1 MVASTIITLSG
12 PALLNKFAIGLAGEA
27 GTWAFKQILH
37 SASGGSD
44 TDKIRRDISAAVT
57 EMRELKRTV
66 DNLSRELPEA
76 LLQLRSDNLR
86 ESLTKIETM
95 YDTITDLMET
105 AVTLPEDISDAERDK
120 RLNAFQTRLEDR
132 LRVCSDEIPGILDR
146 INDFLVEDGPRSF
159 LRQAVQKAFD
169 NSDDFVSYHE
179 KSKTSMLSCWV
190 VVVKGISLL
199 QMAYDAPN
207 VEFFEGALTIQRQKE
222 KLNRQEQTF
231 RAVVGENTV
240 RLIEWTL
247 LRPFTLVTLLTDEGF
262 GIEPKD
268 PSIDDITSMSLF
280 IGARIPVHR
289 ISEDLDTVKMATMWK
304 MSFGSGFGADLRH
317 AVRFVHYSSG
327 KSEALTLCRDA
338 DDIETSP
345 ELDKALRWKLDL
357 RLMPLLCFTYALQSI
372 DKNTISYAAVFG
384 LREDLKLKGDEF
396 SWTGGIFYLGYLV
409 WEFPTSMFLQ
419 RFPINYFMS
428 GTVIAWGAVLMAHG
442 AVTSFATL
450 VVVRVLLG
458 ALEAAINPGTMLLFS
473 MYYMRKE
480 QPLRM
485 GIWIGSAGMGYIIAG
500 IASFGIG
507 HVKSAL
513 PSWRVLFI
521 IWGSITV
528 AWGVILLFLLPGAPM
543 RAKFLTA
550 DEKARVISRVK
561 GNGTGIENKHFKMAQ
576 FWEAILDMKTWLL
589 FLFALTSN
597 SPNGGLS
604 AFQGLIIKG
613 AGFSTLDTTLY
624 QMPSGAVQL
633 VACVLACWGASVIK
647 NSRIPIMLLGLVPFL
662 AGVLGLH
669 FLPHSDAYA
678 RLACLWMSFSYT
690 ATWTLSMSVSMANTA
705 GHTKKIT
712 TNALLL
718 IGYCLGNFVGPFFF
732 KSNQAPQYELGVGMM
747 FTCIAIQVASL
758 IALWVLLWMRNRS
771 RQDLHTPE
779 NQQRAWEA
787 GLLDETDF
795 KNKYFQYVY

>member
-1 MVASTIITLSG
+1 MAEKITGDLKHTQSIKEGTINDAST
-12 PALLNKFAIGLAGEA
+12 A
-27 GTWAFKQILH
+27 
-37 SASGGSD
+37 
-44 TDKIRRDISAAVT
+44 
-57 EMRELKRTV
+57 
-66 DNLSRELPEA
+66 
-76 LLQLRSDNLR
+76 
-86 ESLTKIETM
+86 
-95 YDTITDLMET
+95 
-105 AVTLPEDISDAERDK
+105 
-120 RLNAFQTRLEDR
+120 
-132 LRVCSDEIPGILDR
+132 
-146 INDFLVEDGPRSF
+146 
-159 LRQAVQKAFD
+159 
-169 NSDDFVSYHE
+169 
-179 KSKTSMLSCWV
+179 
-190 VVVKGISLL
+190 
-199 QMAYDAPN
+199 
-207 VEFFEGALTIQRQKE
+207 
-222 KLNRQEQTF
+222 
-231 RAVVGENTV
+231 
-240 RLIEWTL
+240 
-247 LRPFTLVTLLTDEGF
+247 
-262 GIEPKD
+262 
-268 PSIDDITSMSLF
+268 
-280 IGARIPVHR
+280 
-289 ISEDLDTVKMATMWK
+289 
-304 MSFGSGFGADLRH
+304 
-317 AVRFVHYSSG
+317 
-327 KSEALTLCRDA
+327 EALTLCRDA

-384 LREDLKLKGDEF
+384 LREDLNLKGDEF
-396 SWTGGIFYLGYLV
+396 SWTGGIFYLGYLI

-442 AVTSFATL
+442 AVTSFTTL

-576 FWEAILDMKTWLL
+576 FWEAMVDMKTWLL

-604 AFQGLIIKG
+604 AFQ
-613 AGFSTLDTTLY
+613 
-624 QMPSGAVQL
+624 
-633 VACVLACWGASVIK
+633 ACWGASVIK
-647 NSRIPIMLLGLVPFL
+647 NSRIPIMLLALVPFL

-758 IALWVLLWMRNRS
+758 VALWVLLWMRNRS
-771 RQDLHTPE
+771 RRDLRTPE

>member
-1 MVASTIITLSG
+1 MAEKITDDLKHTQSIKEGTINDAST
-12 PALLNKFAIGLAGEA
+12 A
-27 GTWAFKQILH
+27 
-37 SASGGSD
+37 
-44 TDKIRRDISAAVT
+44 
-57 EMRELKRTV
+57 
-66 DNLSRELPEA
+66 
-76 LLQLRSDNLR
+76 
-86 ESLTKIETM
+86 
-95 YDTITDLMET
+95 
-105 AVTLPEDISDAERDK
+105 
-120 RLNAFQTRLEDR
+120 
-132 LRVCSDEIPGILDR
+132 
-146 INDFLVEDGPRSF
+146 
-159 LRQAVQKAFD
+159 
-169 NSDDFVSYHE
+169 
-179 KSKTSMLSCWV
+179 
-190 VVVKGISLL
+190 
-199 QMAYDAPN
+199 
-207 VEFFEGALTIQRQKE
+207 
-222 KLNRQEQTF
+222 
-231 RAVVGENTV
+231 
-240 RLIEWTL
+240 
-247 LRPFTLVTLLTDEGF
+247 
-262 GIEPKD
+262 
-268 PSIDDITSMSLF
+268 
-280 IGARIPVHR
+280 
-289 ISEDLDTVKMATMWK
+289 
-304 MSFGSGFGADLRH
+304 
-317 AVRFVHYSSG
+317 
-327 KSEALTLCRDA
+327 EALTLCRDA

-384 LREDLKLKGDEF
+384 LREDLNLKGDEF
-396 SWTGGIFYLGYLV
+396 SWTGGIFYLGYLI

-442 AVTSFATL
+442 AVNSFTTL
-450 VVVRVLLG
+450 IVVRVLLG

-543 RAKFLTA
+543 RAKFLTP
-550 DEKARVISRVK
+550 DEKARVVARVR

-576 FWEAILDMKTWLL
+576 FWEAMLDMKTWLL

-633 VACVLACWGASVIK
+633 VACVLACWGASAIR
-647 NSRIPIMLLGLVPFL
+647 NSRILIMLLGLVPFL
-662 AGVLGLH
+662 AGVLGLY

-690 ATWTLSMSVSMANTA
+690 STWTLSMSVSMANTA

-747 FTCIAIQVASL
+747 FACIAIQVASL
-758 IALWVLLWMRNRS
+758 VTLWVLLWMRNRS
-771 RQDLHTPE
+771 RRELHTPE
-779 NQQRAWEA
+779 NHQRAWEA

-795 KNKYFQYVY
+795 KNRYFQYVY

>member
-1 MVASTIITLSG
+1 MAE
-12 PALLNKFAIGLAGEA
+12 K
-27 GTWAFKQILH
+27 
-37 SASGGSD
+37 
-44 TDKIRRDISAAVT
+44 
-57 EMRELKRTV
+57 
-66 DNLSRELPEA
+66 
-76 LLQLRSDNLR
+76 
-86 ESLTKIETM
+86 
-95 YDTITDLMET
+95 ITDDLKHTQSIKEGT
-105 AVTLPEDISDAERDK
+105 
-120 RLNAFQTRLEDR
+120 
-132 LRVCSDEIPGILDR
+132 
-146 INDFLVEDGPRSF
+146 INDASV
-159 LRQAVQKAFD
+159 A
-169 NSDDFVSYHE
+169 
-179 KSKTSMLSCWV
+179 
-190 VVVKGISLL
+190 
-199 QMAYDAPN
+199 
-207 VEFFEGALTIQRQKE
+207 
-222 KLNRQEQTF
+222 
-231 RAVVGENTV
+231 
-240 RLIEWTL
+240 
-247 LRPFTLVTLLTDEGF
+247 
-262 GIEPKD
+262 
-268 PSIDDITSMSLF
+268 
-280 IGARIPVHR
+280 
-289 ISEDLDTVKMATMWK
+289 
-304 MSFGSGFGADLRH
+304 
-317 AVRFVHYSSG
+317 
-327 KSEALTLCRDA
+327 EALTLCRDA
-338 DDIETSP
+338 DEIETSP

-384 LREDLKLKGDEF
+384 LREDLNLKGDEF
-396 SWTGGIFYLGYLV
+396 SWTGGIFYLGYLI

-428 GTVIAWGAVLMAHG
+428 GTYSTDAFYVIAWGAVLMAHG
-442 AVTSFATL
+442 AVNNFTTL
-450 VVVRVLLG
+450 IVVRVLLG

-513 PSWRVLFI
+513 PSWRLLFL
-521 IWGSITV
+521 IWGAVTV

-550 DEKARVISRVK
+550 DEKARVVARVR
-561 GNGTGIENKHFKMAQ
+561 GNGTGIENKHFKMVQ
-576 FWEAILDMKTWLL
+576 FWEAMFDMKTWLL

-633 VACVLACWGASVIK
+633 VACVLACWGASAIR

-678 RLACLWMSFSYT
+678 RLACLWISFSYT

-712 TNALLL
+712 TNAILL

-747 FTCIAIQVASL
+747 FTCIAIQVTSL
-758 IALWVLLWMRNRS
+758 FALWVLLWMRNRS
-771 RQDLHTPE
+771 RRDLHTPE

>member
-1 MVASTIITLSG
+1 MAEKITDDLKHTQSIKEGTINDAST
-12 PALLNKFAIGLAGEA
+12 A
-27 GTWAFKQILH
+27 
-37 SASGGSD
+37 
-44 TDKIRRDISAAVT
+44 
-57 EMRELKRTV
+57 
-66 DNLSRELPEA
+66 
-76 LLQLRSDNLR
+76 
-86 ESLTKIETM
+86 
-95 YDTITDLMET
+95 
-105 AVTLPEDISDAERDK
+105 
-120 RLNAFQTRLEDR
+120 
-132 LRVCSDEIPGILDR
+132 
-146 INDFLVEDGPRSF
+146 
-159 LRQAVQKAFD
+159 
-169 NSDDFVSYHE
+169 
-179 KSKTSMLSCWV
+179 
-190 VVVKGISLL
+190 
-199 QMAYDAPN
+199 
-207 VEFFEGALTIQRQKE
+207 
-222 KLNRQEQTF
+222 
-231 RAVVGENTV
+231 
-240 RLIEWTL
+240 
-247 LRPFTLVTLLTDEGF
+247 
-262 GIEPKD
+262 
-268 PSIDDITSMSLF
+268 
-280 IGARIPVHR
+280 
-289 ISEDLDTVKMATMWK
+289 
-304 MSFGSGFGADLRH
+304 
-317 AVRFVHYSSG
+317 
-327 KSEALTLCRDA
+327 EALTLCRDA

-384 LREDLKLKGDEF
+384 LREDLNLKGDEF

-442 AVTSFATL
+442 AVTSFTTL

-561 GNGTGIENKHFKMAQ
+561 GNGTGIENKHFKVAQ
-576 FWEAILDMKTWLL
+576 FWEAMLDMKTWLL

-633 VACVLACWGASVIK
+633 VACVLACWGASTIK
-647 NSRIPIMLLGLVPFL
+647 NSRIPIMLLALVPFL

-758 IALWVLLWMRNRS
+758 VALWVLFWTRNRS
-771 RQDLHTPE
+771 RRDLHTPE

-795 KNKYFQYVY
+795 RNKYFQYVY

>member
-1 MVASTIITLSG
+1 MAEKITDDMKHTQSIKEGTINDAST
-12 PALLNKFAIGLAGEA
+12 A
-27 GTWAFKQILH
+27 
-37 SASGGSD
+37 
-44 TDKIRRDISAAVT
+44 
-57 EMRELKRTV
+57 
-66 DNLSRELPEA
+66 
-76 LLQLRSDNLR
+76 
-86 ESLTKIETM
+86 
-95 YDTITDLMET
+95 
-105 AVTLPEDISDAERDK
+105 
-120 RLNAFQTRLEDR
+120 
-132 LRVCSDEIPGILDR
+132 
-146 INDFLVEDGPRSF
+146 
-159 LRQAVQKAFD
+159 
-169 NSDDFVSYHE
+169 
-179 KSKTSMLSCWV
+179 
-190 VVVKGISLL
+190 
-199 QMAYDAPN
+199 
-207 VEFFEGALTIQRQKE
+207 
-222 KLNRQEQTF
+222 
-231 RAVVGENTV
+231 
-240 RLIEWTL
+240 
-247 LRPFTLVTLLTDEGF
+247 
-262 GIEPKD
+262 
-268 PSIDDITSMSLF
+268 
-280 IGARIPVHR
+280 
-289 ISEDLDTVKMATMWK
+289 
-304 MSFGSGFGADLRH
+304 
-317 AVRFVHYSSG
+317 
-327 KSEALTLCRDA
+327 EALTLCRDA
-338 DDIETSP
+338 DEIEASP

-384 LREDLKLKGDEF
+384 LREDLNLKGDEF
-396 SWTGGIFYLGYLV
+396 SWTGGIFYLGYLI

-428 GTVIAWGAVLMAHG
+428 GTVIAWGTVLMAHG
-442 AVTSFATL
+442 AVNNFTTL
-450 VVVRVLLG
+450 IVVRVLLG

-507 HVKSAL
+507 HVKSTL

-543 RAKFLTA
+543 RANFLTA
-550 DEKARVISRVK
+550 DERARVVAR
-561 GNGTGIENKHFKMAQ
+561 
-576 FWEAILDMKTWLL
+576 
-589 FLFALTSN
+589 
-597 SPNGGLS
+597 
-604 AFQGLIIKG
+604 FQGLIIKG

-633 VACVLACWGASVIK
+633 VACVLACWGASVMR
-647 NSRIPIMLLGLVPFL
+647 NSRIPVMLLGLVPFL

-712 TNALLL
+712 TNAILL

-771 RQDLHTPE
+771 RRDLHTPE

>member
-1 MVASTIITLSG
+1 MAE
-12 PALLNKFAIGLAGEA
+12 K
-27 GTWAFKQILH
+27 
-37 SASGGSD
+37 
-44 TDKIRRDISAAVT
+44 
-57 EMRELKRTV
+57 
-66 DNLSRELPEA
+66 
-76 LLQLRSDNLR
+76 
-86 ESLTKIETM
+86 
-95 YDTITDLMET
+95 ITDDLKHTQSIKEGT
-105 AVTLPEDISDAERDK
+105 
-120 RLNAFQTRLEDR
+120 
-132 LRVCSDEIPGILDR
+132 
-146 INDFLVEDGPRSF
+146 IND
-159 LRQAVQKAFD
+159 
-169 NSDDFVSYHE
+169 
-179 KSKTSMLSCWV
+179 TST
-190 VVVKGISLL
+190 
-199 QMAYDAPN
+199 A
-207 VEFFEGALTIQRQKE
+207 
-222 KLNRQEQTF
+222 
-231 RAVVGENTV
+231 
-240 RLIEWTL
+240 
-247 LRPFTLVTLLTDEGF
+247 
-262 GIEPKD
+262 
-268 PSIDDITSMSLF
+268 
-280 IGARIPVHR
+280 
-289 ISEDLDTVKMATMWK
+289 
-304 MSFGSGFGADLRH
+304 
-317 AVRFVHYSSG
+317 
-327 KSEALTLCRDA
+327 EALTLCRDA
-338 DDIETSP
+338 DEIETSP

-384 LREDLKLKGDEF
+384 LREDLNLKGDEF
-396 SWTGGIFYLGYLV
+396 SWTGGIFYLGYLI

-442 AVTSFATL
+442 AVNSFTTL
-450 VVVRVLLG
+450 IVVRVLLG

-543 RAKFLTA
+543 RAKFLTV
-550 DEKARVISRVK
+550 DEKARVVARVR
-561 GNGTGIENKHFKMAQ
+561 GNGTGIENKHFKMVQ
-576 FWEAILDMKTWLL
+576 FWEAMLDIKTWLL

-669 FLPHSDAYA
+669 ILPHSDAYA

-690 ATWTLSMSVSMANTA
+690 ATWTLSMSISMANTA

-712 TNALLL
+712 TNAILL

-758 IALWVLLWMRNRS
+758 VALWVLLWMRNRS
-771 RQDLHTPE
+771 RRGLHTLE

>member
-1 MVASTIITLSG
+1 MAEKITDDLKHTQSIKEGTINDAST
-12 PALLNKFAIGLAGEA
+12 A
-27 GTWAFKQILH
+27 
-37 SASGGSD
+37 
-44 TDKIRRDISAAVT
+44 
-57 EMRELKRTV
+57 
-66 DNLSRELPEA
+66 
-76 LLQLRSDNLR
+76 
-86 ESLTKIETM
+86 
-95 YDTITDLMET
+95 
-105 AVTLPEDISDAERDK
+105 
-120 RLNAFQTRLEDR
+120 
-132 LRVCSDEIPGILDR
+132 
-146 INDFLVEDGPRSF
+146 
-159 LRQAVQKAFD
+159 
-169 NSDDFVSYHE
+169 
-179 KSKTSMLSCWV
+179 
-190 VVVKGISLL
+190 
-199 QMAYDAPN
+199 
-207 VEFFEGALTIQRQKE
+207 
-222 KLNRQEQTF
+222 
-231 RAVVGENTV
+231 
-240 RLIEWTL
+240 
-247 LRPFTLVTLLTDEGF
+247 
-262 GIEPKD
+262 
-268 PSIDDITSMSLF
+268 
-280 IGARIPVHR
+280 
-289 ISEDLDTVKMATMWK
+289 
-304 MSFGSGFGADLRH
+304 
-317 AVRFVHYSSG
+317 
-327 KSEALTLCRDA
+327 EALTLCRDA

-384 LREDLKLKGDEF
+384 LREDLNLKGDEF
-396 SWTGGIFYLGYLV
+396 SWTGGIFYLGYLI

-442 AVTSFATL
+442 AVNSFTTL
-450 VVVRVLLG
+450 IVVRVLLG

-543 RAKFLTA
+543 RAKFLTP
-550 DEKARVISRVK
+550 DEKARVVARVR

-576 FWEAILDMKTWLL
+576 FWEAMLDMKTWLL

-633 VACVLACWGASVIK
+633 VACVLACWGASAIR
-647 NSRIPIMLLGLVPFL
+647 NSRILIMLLGLVPFL

-690 ATWTLSMSVSMANTA
+690 STWTLSMSVSMANTA

-732 KSNQAPQYELGVGMM
+732 KSNQAPQYELGVGGES
-747 FTCIAIQVASL
+747 CY
-758 IALWVLLWMRNRS
+758 ALGPVV
-771 RQDLHTPE
+771 
-779 NQQRAWEA
+779 
-787 GLLDETDF
+787 DEE
-795 KNKYFQYVY
+795 

>member
-1 MVASTIITLSG
+1 MAEKITDDLKHTQSIKEGTINDAST
-12 PALLNKFAIGLAGEA
+12 A
-27 GTWAFKQILH
+27 
-37 SASGGSD
+37 
-44 TDKIRRDISAAVT
+44 
-57 EMRELKRTV
+57 
-66 DNLSRELPEA
+66 
-76 LLQLRSDNLR
+76 
-86 ESLTKIETM
+86 
-95 YDTITDLMET
+95 
-105 AVTLPEDISDAERDK
+105 
-120 RLNAFQTRLEDR
+120 
-132 LRVCSDEIPGILDR
+132 
-146 INDFLVEDGPRSF
+146 
-159 LRQAVQKAFD
+159 
-169 NSDDFVSYHE
+169 
-179 KSKTSMLSCWV
+179 
-190 VVVKGISLL
+190 
-199 QMAYDAPN
+199 
-207 VEFFEGALTIQRQKE
+207 
-222 KLNRQEQTF
+222 
-231 RAVVGENTV
+231 
-240 RLIEWTL
+240 
-247 LRPFTLVTLLTDEGF
+247 
-262 GIEPKD
+262 
-268 PSIDDITSMSLF
+268 
-280 IGARIPVHR
+280 
-289 ISEDLDTVKMATMWK
+289 
-304 MSFGSGFGADLRH
+304 
-317 AVRFVHYSSG
+317 
-327 KSEALTLCRDA
+327 EALTLCRDA
-338 DDIETSP
+338 DDIEISP
-345 ELDKALRWKLDL
+345 ELDKSLRWKLDL

-384 LREDLKLKGDEF
+384 LREDLNLKGDEF

-409 WEFPTSMFLQ
+409 WEFPTSIFLQ

-442 AVTSFATL
+442 AVNSFTTL
-450 VVVRVLLG
+450 IVVRVLLG

-521 IWGSITV
+521 IWGTITV
-528 AWGVILLFLLPGAPM
+528 AWGVILLFLLQG
-543 RAKFLTA
+543 KWH
-550 DEKARVISRVK
+550 
-561 GNGTGIENKHFKMAQ
+561 GIENKHFKMAQ
-576 FWEAILDMKTWLL
+576 FWEAMLDMKTWLL

-633 VACVLACWGASVIK
+633 VACVLACWGASAIR

-690 ATWTLSMSVSMANTA
+690 STWTLSMSVSMANTA

-732 KSNQAPQYELGVGMM
+732 KSSQAPQYELGV
-747 FTCIAIQVASL
+747 VASL
-758 IALWVLLWMRNRS
+758 VALWVLLWMRNRS
-771 RQDLHTPE
+771 RRELHTPE
-779 NQQRAWEA
+779 NHQRAWEA

-795 KNKYFQYVY
+795 KNRYFQYVY